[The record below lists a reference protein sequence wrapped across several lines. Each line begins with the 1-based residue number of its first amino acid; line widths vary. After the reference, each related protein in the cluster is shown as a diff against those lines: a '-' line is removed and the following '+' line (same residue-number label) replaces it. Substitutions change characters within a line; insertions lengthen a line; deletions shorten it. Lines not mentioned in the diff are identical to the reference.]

1 MEGSLQL
8 NRSGDSKLLDQDTAA
23 LRSVSI
29 ETEVI
34 EMKLIIKSQFSQP
47 GEGGGGGGGTKFF
60 FTGMLHP
67 GSTPLPCCT
76 PRLTKRVFFY
86 ILRIKILHP
95 FSI

>member
-8 NRSGDSKLLDQDTAA
+8 NRSVDSKLLDQDTAA

-47 GEGGGGGGGTKFF
+47 GEGGGKKFF
-60 FTGMLHP
+60 LQRC
-67 GSTPLPCCT
+67 STQGPPLILLYT
-76 PRLTKRVFFY
+76 IFDQKVFIY
-86 ILRIKILHP
+86 QE
-95 FSI
+95 